1 MLLDR
6 IDIDT
11 HGPLQRVELGPF
23 SEQINV
29 VNAPE
34 GSGKTALTRFLRD
47 ALVERKYPL
56 GMLSSSTGRVVF
68 AGRHGLVHYYR
79 EQDGTAHGRQTIQYE
94 PRGADPV
101 NFGVELTGWLQN
113 ISDSNDAELA
123 IQAFRIP
130 EAIVDCVITDS
141 AVTNVARVVSACVRS
156 GLDNQKSCGLEQAAV
171 ATPISSVRTDL
182 NHSAKTRAETAT
194 AFEDHAPHDAGASTQ
209 TLRNHLGTDAF
220 TTPLANNADGQ
231 RTVKQIRA
239 DLADIEAELAN
250 LQSVAGPLEE
260 TEHASLLSRRSW
272 LTQCLNDDPC
282 LNDQSKVAVYDSFA
296 SRPTAGI
303 RTNLKS
309 SRVSHSAETQQDV
322 LRDSESERKRQSHLQ
337 SRLRELHDRARTL
350 RSKRNQLRSRLSDL
364 SKRPFQPRESVHGT
378 KPTTTDRTQKQRQ
391 LEEIDAQ
398 VIHWQRAQMEVAAL
412 QHCLLTGKS
421 GTTPTSSP
429 VDERSLR
436 RMRLNRFL
444 HTLDKP
450 HSSDGK
456 VATAENTPVARGR
469 DSINQHVLLAT
480 RQVDWLVD
488 RYTGPDR
495 ASRSWFEQ
503 DQSIPG
509 TATTLSATLRT
520 IRDVLRQI
528 HTYNQRQPTTA
539 SHPPMHEL
547 SLARRCEQWLLSAIK
562 QLKRHRDEVLRRTHT
577 HNDLAAPEWSAS
589 RNHQLETWDRERK
602 DRVAELESVTL
613 SLDICLTEAA
623 EIRRSMQNG
632 RLNVRGTSNTQLAW
646 LNEERGRTDQE
657 HADQEH
663 ADHEHAAQEHADHES
678 ARSNREL
685 LIKELQ
691 EVDTRISSLSR
702 AKWLRTRRTQL
713 LNELGFPGRKTT
725 PSSTL
730 AHQASRWLIRLTG
743 GRLQRIEWSTEKVTT
758 TPTERL
764 GAERGVIEIDGKD
777 AIECPKFDK
786 ACAVLAVRM
795 AAGELLAHTGHHV
808 PLVIETLDEVERQ
821 LHDRCIDHAQAST
834 PFARHSVNGA
844 FTAALHDYASDGRQ
858 LLVLTSSEHLTDQL
872 RRVGSRIEQIHSERI
887 VHPHRPLWKSSYASE
902 NYVGPHPHTYGLRDV
917 PEEVIPM
924 KGSNNMPNV
933 NANQHFDMAWQD
945 TQGNSV
951 NATHQSSGSVPSE
964 STDWASDGS
973 LHRDGYYYTDTYS
986 TIESPN
992 AQNAVAGNPSMA
1004 SDQCPSTGKE
1014 DIRMSHNR
1022 NVSTAAPASPFFLSV
1037 DSPIDQGPSID
1048 AVAAARLRGLQVSHV
1063 VHLMQ
1068 QDPCR
1073 LADALG
1079 LANVEPNTIRRWQA
1093 ECRLVCR
1100 VPNLRGFDAR
1110 ILVACGITT
1119 PATLAATPPI
1129 TLLHKVET
1137 FLATERGQQL
1147 LLSGSSHELA
1157 RITGWIATANSKG
1170 LGSQT
1175 DRSNNQFARSSK
1187 TETKTSNPGDR
1198 QSPATRHGTDF
1209 APALKRNR
1217 RGEHTRRQKR
1227 KHAEANH
1234 KPETNRTRVVQFEQN
1249 AAVDGQTPNTA
1260 TEVETEI
1267 RELRFYLQQDAPVV
1281 DAPSIGERMEERL
1294 QAIGIYTIQDLLDGD
1309 AEQIAEQLDHRRV
1322 DADTVLQWQQQTTM
1336 VCCIP
1341 MLRGHDAQLL
1351 VAADIVTPEDLAGW
1365 DAEELFQIIDP
1376 IARSKEGKRI
1386 LRGGNLPDLEE
1397 ITDWINFSQHN
1408 RKLQAA

>member
-23 SEQINV
+23 SGQINV
-29 VNAPE
+29 VKAPE
-34 GSGKTALTRFLRD
+34 GSGKTALARFVRD
-47 ALVERKYPL
+47 ALVEREYPL

-68 AGRHGLVHYYR
+68 SGRHGLVHYYR

-94 PRGADPV
+94 PRGTDPV
-101 NFGVELTGWLQN
+101 NFGVELTGWLQK
-113 ISDSNDAELA
+113 ISDNNDAELA
-123 IQAFRIP
+123 IQAFNIP
-130 EAIVDCVITDS
+130 EAIADCVITDS

-156 GLDNQKSCGLEQAAV
+156 GLDNQRTCGLQKGEAA
-171 ATPISSVRTDL
+171 ATNTNADANLHHPVEASTEMAS
-182 NHSAKTRAETAT
+182 
-194 AFEDHAPHDAGASTQ
+194 AFEDHSSSHAGASSPV
-209 TLRNHLGTDAF
+209 LRNHLGTHTF
-220 TTPLANNADGQ
+220 TTPHANNADRQ
-231 RTVKQIRA
+231 RPVKQIRA
-239 DLADIEAELAN
+239 DLADIEAELSS

-260 TEHASLLSRRSW
+260 TEHASLISRRSW
-272 LTQCLNDDPC
+272 LTQCLNDDQRPG
-282 LNDQSKVAVYDSFA
+282 NRSKVAVYDSFKARPAAGPRSNIKSA
-296 SRPTAGI
+296 S
-303 RTNLKS
+303 L
-309 SRVSHSAETQQDV
+309 VSDSTEPQQGALPDG
-322 LRDSESERKRQSHLQ
+322 ESERRQQSHLQ

-350 RSKRNQLRSRLSDL
+350 RSKRNQLRNRLSDL
-364 SKRPFQPRESVHGT
+364 SKRTFQPHATVHGT
-378 KPTTTDRTQKQRQ
+378 KPTTTDKTKKQRQ

-421 GTTPTSSP
+421 GATSAASP

-444 HTLDKP
+444 HTLDQP
-450 HSSDGK
+450 QSSEEE
-456 VATAENTPVARGR
+456 VATAENSPLARGR
-469 DSINQHVLLAT
+469 ESINQHILLAT
-480 RQVDWLVD
+480 RQIDWLVD
-488 RYTGPDR
+488 RYAGPDR
-495 ASRSWFEQ
+495 VSRSWYEQ

-509 TATTLSATLRT
+509 TATTLSSTLRT
-520 IRDVLRQI
+520 IREVLRQI
-528 HTYNQRQPTTA
+528 HSYNQSQPTTA
-539 SHPPMHEL
+539 SNPPMHEL

-562 QLKRHRDEVLRRTHT
+562 QLKRHRDEVLRRTHALGGVV
-577 HNDLAAPEWSAS
+577 DGEWSDS
-589 RNHQLETWDRERK
+589 RNRQVETWNLERK
-602 DRVAELESVTL
+602 DRLAELESVTL

-623 EIRRSMQNG
+623 EVRRSMQNSG
-632 RLNVRGTSNTQLAW
+632 LDVRGTANTRLTW
-646 LNEERGRTDQE
+646 LNEDQGNINRD
-657 HADQEH
+657 HADQ
-663 ADHEHAAQEHADHES
+663 ES

-685 LIKELQ
+685 LVKELQ
-691 EVDTRISSLSR
+691 EVDARISSLAR
-702 AKWLRTRRTQL
+702 AQWLRTRRTQL
-713 LNELGFPGRKTT
+713 LSEIGFPTQKATA
-725 PSSTL
+725 SSTL
-730 AHQASRWLIRLTG
+730 AHEASRWLIRLTG
-743 GRLQRIEWSTEKVTT
+743 GRLQRIEWSTEKVAA
-758 TPTERL
+758 TPTDQL
-764 GAERGVIEIDGKD
+764 GIKRGVIEIDGKD
-777 AIECPKFDK
+777 TTECVKFDN

-795 AAGELLAHTGHHV
+795 AAGEFLARSGRHV
-808 PLVIETLDEVERQ
+808 PLVIETLDEVEQ
-821 LHDRCIDHAQAST
+821 LLHDRCIDHAESGT

-858 LLVLTSSEHLTDQL
+858 LLVLTSSDHLTAQL

-887 VHPHRPLWKSSYASE
+887 VHPHRPLWKSSYATE

-917 PEEVIPM
+917 PEEVTPM
-924 KGSNNMPNV
+924 KGSNYMPNV
-933 NANQHFDMAWQD
+933 NANQRFDMAWQD
-945 TQGNSV
+945 TQADSA
-951 NATHQSSGSVPSE
+951 NAAPHSGGSVPSE

-973 LHRDGYYYTDTYS
+973 MYRDGYYYTDTYS
-986 TIESPN
+986 TIESPD
-992 AQNAVAGNPSMA
+992 AQSAATGNRSME
-1004 SDQCPSTGKE
+1004 SDQCPSNAKE

-1048 AVAAARLRGLQVSHV
+1048 AVAAARLRGLQVTHV

-1079 LANVEPNTIRRWQA
+1079 LANVEANTIRRWQA

-1100 VPNLRGFDAR
+1100 VPNLRGFDSR

-1157 RITGWIATANSKG
+1157 RITGWIATANSQG
-1170 LGSQT
+1170 RGSQADKT
-1175 DRSNNQFARSSK
+1175 NNQLGRTNK
-1187 TETKTSNPGDR
+1187 TDQKTSTTGER
-1198 QSPATRHGTDF
+1198 RRATTKHDTEF

-1217 RGEHTRRQKR
+1217 RSEHTQRQKR
-1227 KHAEANH
+1227 KHAQVNH
-1234 KPETNRTRVVQFEQN
+1234 KSETNQTSVVQFEQN
-1249 AAVDGQTPNTA
+1249 TTVDKQDPSAA

-1294 QAIGIYTIQDLLDGD
+1294 QAIGVYTIQDLLDGD
-1309 AEQIAEQLDHRRV
+1309 SEQIAEQLDHRRV
-1322 DADTVLQWQQQTTM
+1322 DADTVLQWQQQTAL

-1365 DAEELFQIIDP
+1365 NAEELFQIIDP

-1397 ITDWINFSQHN
+1397 VTDWISFAQHN

>member
-29 VNAPE
+29 VHAPE
-34 GSGKTALTRFLRD
+34 GSGKTALARFVRD
-47 ALVERKYPL
+47 ALVERQYPL

-94 PRGADPV
+94 PRGTDPV
-101 NFGVELTGWLQN
+101 NFGVELTGWLPN
-113 ISDSNDAELA
+113 ISNSNDAELA
-123 IQAFRIP
+123 IQAFNLP
-130 EAIVDCVITDS
+130 EAIADCVITDS
-141 AVTNVARVVSACVRS
+141 AVTNIARVVSACVRS
-156 GLDNQKSCGLEQAAV
+156 GLDSQQSCGLEKGKPAASTSN
-171 ATPISSVRTDL
+171 AGTAL
-182 NHSAKTRAETAT
+182 NHPAKASTAMAS
-194 AFEDHAPHDAGASTQ
+194 AFEDHAPSHAGASSQ
-209 TLRNHLGTDAF
+209 VGHKHSGNHTF
-220 TTPLANNADGQ
+220 TTPHGNHADHQ
-231 RTVKQIRA
+231 HSVKQIRA
-239 DLADIEAELAN
+239 DLADIEAELAS

-260 TEHASLLSRRSW
+260 PEHASLLSRRSW

-282 LNDQSKVAVYDSFA
+282 SDNQSKVAVYDSFVA
-296 SRPTAGI
+296 RPTAGA
-303 RTNLKS
+303 RSNSKP
-309 SRVSHSAETQQDV
+309 SRASDSTDTQQGV
-322 LRDSESERKRQSHLQ
+322 LRDSKTERRRQSHLQ

-350 RSKRNQLRSRLSDL
+350 RSKRNQLRNRLSDL
-364 SKRPFQPRESVHGT
+364 SKRPLHPRASVDGA
-378 KPTTTDRTQKQRQ
+378 KPTTTGRTQRQRQ
-391 LEEIDAQ
+391 IEEIDAQ

-412 QHCLLTGKS
+412 QHCLFTGKS
-421 GTTPTSSP
+421 GATSTSSP

-436 RMRLNRFL
+436 RMRLNCFL
-444 HTLDKP
+444 HTLDQP
-450 HSSDGK
+450 HSPEEE
-456 VATAENTPVARGR
+456 VASAKNTPLSRGR
-469 DSINQHVLLAT
+469 ESINQHILLAT
-480 RQVDWLVD
+480 RQIDWLVD
-488 RYTGPDR
+488 RYAGPDR
-495 ASRSWFEQ
+495 ASRSWYEQ

-509 TATTLSATLRT
+509 TATTLSSTLRT

-528 HTYNQRQPTTA
+528 HSYNQGQPTPA

-562 QLKRHRDEVLRRTHT
+562 QLKRHRDEVLRRTHALG
-577 HNDLAAPEWSAS
+577 DVADPECSDS
-589 RNHQLETWDRERK
+589 RTRQLETWNRERK
-602 DRVAELESVTL
+602 DRISELESVTL

-623 EIRRSMQNG
+623 EVRRGMQNSG
-632 RLNVRGTSNTQLAW
+632 LHVRGTSTSRLTW
-646 LNEERGRTDQE
+646 LNEDLGNIDRGSTDRDL
-657 HADQEH
+657 ADQ
-663 ADHEHAAQEHADHES
+663 ES
-678 ARSNREL
+678 ARSNRAL

-691 EVDTRISSLSR
+691 EVDARISSLAR
-702 AKWLRTRRTQL
+702 AQWLRTRRTQL
-713 LNELGFPGRKTT
+713 LSDLGFPAHKATT
-725 PSSTL
+725 SSTL
-730 AHQASRWLIRLTG
+730 AHEASRWLIRLTG
-743 GRLQRIEWSTEKVTT
+743 GRLQRIEWSTEKVTA
-758 TPTERL
+758 TPTDQL
-764 GAERGVIEIDGKD
+764 GVEQGVIAIDGAD
-777 AIECPKFDK
+777 ATNCTPFDQ

-795 AAGELLAHTGHHV
+795 AAGKLLAHSGRPV
-808 PLVIETLDEVERQ
+808 PLVIETLGEVEKM
-821 LHDRCIDHAQAST
+821 LHDRCVDQDESGT
-834 PFARHSVNGA
+834 PFARPSVNGA
-844 FTAALHDYASDGRQ
+844 FTAALHDYASDGHQ
-858 LLVLTSSEHLTDQL
+858 LLVLTSSENLAAQL
-872 RRVGSRIEQIHSERI
+872 QQVGSRIEKIHTERI
-887 VHPHRPLWKSSYASE
+887 VHPHRPLWKSNYAAE

-917 PEEVIPM
+917 PEDVLPM
-924 KGSNNMPNV
+924 KGSNYMPNV
-933 NANQHFDMAWQD
+933 NANQRFDMAWQD

-951 NATHQSSGSVPSE
+951 NATDHTRGSVPSE

-986 TIESPN
+986 TVESPN
-992 AQNAVAGNPSMA
+992 AHSATVGTTSISSAPS
-1004 SDQCPSTGKE
+1004 PSTAKE
-1014 DIRMSHNR
+1014 AIRMSHHR

-1037 DSPIDQGPSID
+1037 DSSIDQGPSID
-1048 AVAAARLRGLQVSHV
+1048 AVAAARLRGLQISHV

-1079 LANVEPNTIRRWQA
+1079 LANVEANTIRRWQA

-1157 RITGWIATANSKG
+1157 RITGWIATANSQG
-1170 LGSQT
+1170 LRSQADET
-1175 DRSNNQFARSSK
+1175 NSQLVRSSK
-1187 TETKTSNPGDR
+1187 PNQKTSNAGER
-1198 QSPATRHGTDF
+1198 RGAATKHGTDF

-1217 RGEHTRRQKR
+1217 RGEHNRQQKR
-1227 KHAEANH
+1227 KHTQVNH
-1234 KPETNRTRVVQFEQN
+1234 KPETSRTSVVQFEQN
-1249 AAVDGQTPNTA
+1249 TSMDGQAPRA
-1260 TEVETEI
+1260 TTKVETEV

-1294 QAIGIYTIQDLLDGD
+1294 QAIGVYTIQDLLDGD
-1309 AEQIAEQLDHRRV
+1309 SEQIAEQLDHRRV

-1397 ITDWINFSQHN
+1397 VTDWINFAQHN

>member
-23 SEQINV
+23 SGQINV
-29 VNAPE
+29 VKAPD
-34 GSGKTALTRFLRD
+34 GSGKTALARFVRD
-47 ALVERKYPL
+47 ALVERQYPL

-68 AGRHGLVHYYR
+68 AGPHGLVHYYR

-94 PRGADPV
+94 PRGTDPV

-113 ISDSNDAELA
+113 ISDNNDAELA
-123 IQAFRIP
+123 IQSFNIP
-130 EAIVDCVITDS
+130 EAIADCVITDS

-156 GLDNQKSCGLEQAAV
+156 GLDIRPSCGSGTGEPSPSNANAG
-171 ATPISSVRTDL
+171 TDRHHPAK
-182 NHSAKTRAETAT
+182 HSTEMAS
-194 AFEDHAPHDAGASTQ
+194 AFEDHALSHAGASSPARQ
-209 TLRNHLGTDAF
+209 NHLGTHAF
-220 TTPLANNADGQ
+220 TTTHANNTGHQ
-231 RTVKQIRA
+231 RSVKQIRS
-239 DLADIEAELAN
+239 DLADIEAELAS
-250 LQSVAGPLEE
+250 LQSVSGPLEE

-272 LTQCLNDDPC
+272 LTQCLNDDQCPD
-282 LNDQSKVAVYDSFA
+282 NKSKVAVYDSFT
-296 SRPTAGI
+296 SQPTSGTRSNFKTSSGI
-303 RTNLKS
+303 SDSN
-309 SRVSHSAETQQDV
+309 ETQQSV
-322 LRDSESERKRQSHLQ
+322 LPDSESEQKRQSHLQ

-350 RSKRNQLRSRLSDL
+350 RSKRNQLRNRLSDL
-364 SKRPFQPRESVHGT
+364 SKRPFQPHASDHGT
-378 KPTTTDRTQKQRQ
+378 KATTTDRTQKQRQ

-398 VIHWQRAQMEVAAL
+398 VVHWQRAQMEVAAL

-421 GTTPTSSP
+421 GVTSAASP

-444 HTLDKP
+444 HTLDQP
-450 HSSDGK
+450 HSSDEE
-456 VATAENTPVARGR
+456 VATAESTPLARGR
-469 DSINQHVLLAT
+469 ESINQHILLAT
-480 RQVDWLVD
+480 RQIDWLVD
-488 RYTGPDR
+488 RYAGPDR
-495 ASRSWFEQ
+495 VSRSWYEQ

-509 TATTLSATLRT
+509 TATTLSSTLRT
-520 IRDVLRQI
+520 IREVLRQI
-528 HTYNQRQPTTA
+528 HSYNQGQPTTA
-539 SHPPMHEL
+539 FHPPMHEL

-562 QLKRHRDEVLRRTHT
+562 QLKRHRDEVLRRTHVLGGVT
-577 HNDLAAPEWSAS
+577 DQQWSDS
-589 RNHQLETWDRERK
+589 RNRQMETWNRERK

-623 EIRRSMQNG
+623 EIRRSMQNSG
-632 RLNVRGTSNTQLAW
+632 LNVRGTSNTRLTW
-646 LNEERGRTDQE
+646 LNEDRGNINRDY
-657 HADQEH
+657 ADQ
-663 ADHEHAAQEHADHES
+663 ES
-678 ARSNREL
+678 ARSNRKL

-691 EVDTRISSLSR
+691 EVDARISSLTR
-702 AKWLRTRRTQL
+702 AQWLRTRRTQL
-713 LNELGFPGRKTT
+713 LSELGFPAQKSTT
-725 PSSTL
+725 SSTL
-730 AHQASRWLIRLTG
+730 AHEASRWLIRLTG
-743 GRLQRIEWSTEKVTT
+743 GRLQRIEWSAEKVAA
-758 TPTERL
+758 TPTDQL
-764 GAERGVIEIDGKD
+764 GATKGMIEIDGKD
-777 AIECPKFDK
+777 TTECVKFDK
-786 ACAVLAVRM
+786 ACAVLAIRM
-795 AAGELLAHTGHHV
+795 AAGEFLARSGRHV
-808 PLVIETLDEVERQ
+808 PLVIETLDEVEQ
-821 LHDRCIDHAQAST
+821 LLHDRCIDHADSGT

-844 FTAALHDYASDGRQ
+844 FTSALNDYASDGRQ
-858 LLVLTSSEHLTDQL
+858 LLVLTSSEHLTAQL

-917 PEEVIPM
+917 PEDAIPM
-924 KGSNNMPNV
+924 KGSNYMPNV
-933 NANQHFDMAWQD
+933 NANQRFDMAWQD
-945 TQGNSV
+945 TQGNSA
-951 NATHQSSGSVPSE
+951 NATNHSSGSVPSE

-973 LHRDGYYYTDTYS
+973 LYRDGYYYTDTYS
-986 TIESPN
+986 TIESHN
-992 AQNAVAGNPSMA
+992 AQNGATGNPSMA
-1004 SDQCPSTGKE
+1004 SDQVPSTAKE
-1014 DIRMSHNR
+1014 DIRMSYNR
-1022 NVSTAAPASPFFLSV
+1022 NISTAAPASPFFLSV

-1079 LANVEPNTIRRWQA
+1079 LANVEANTIRRWQA

-1157 RITGWIATANSKG
+1157 RITGWIATANSQG

-1175 DRSNNQFARSSK
+1175 GKANNQLGRTNK
-1187 TETKTSNPGDR
+1187 KEQKTSRTSESRRAAPK
-1198 QSPATRHGTDF
+1198 HETDF

-1217 RGEHTRRQKR
+1217 RGEHSHRQKR
-1227 KHAEANH
+1227 KHAQVNH
-1234 KPETNRTRVVQFEQN
+1234 KPDTNRTSVVQFEQN
-1249 AAVDGQTPNTA
+1249 TTVDTQAPNAA
-1260 TEVETEI
+1260 TEVETEV

-1294 QAIGIYTIQDLLDGD
+1294 QAIGVYTIQDLLDGD
-1309 AEQIAEQLDHRRV
+1309 SEQIAELLDHRRV
-1322 DADTVLQWQQQTTM
+1322 DADTVLQWQQQTTL

-1397 ITDWINFSQHN
+1397 VTDWINFAQHN